1 MAVTAVTPEVLTRN
15 TVDTDALGL
24 TEATTAADGFL
35 VPFTYDDQKTL
46 FVFYNSN
53 SSTTVRSFTIKAGDG
68 IQGTTDLASGN
79 VAAGKYAAV
88 VIESGKFKITSG
100 DNKGKVLIIPS
111 HAELKMAA
119 VVLP

>member
-1 MAVTAVTPEVLTRN
+1 MATTAVTPEVLTIN
-15 TVDTDALGL
+15 TVDTDALAL

-35 VPFTYDDQKTL
+35 VPFTSADQKTL
-46 FVFYNSN
+46 FVFYNAN
-53 SSTTVRSFTIKAGDG
+53 ASTTARTFTIKAGDG

-79 VAAGKYAAV
+79 VAAGKYALV
-88 VIESGKFKITSG
+88 VIESGKYKITSG
-100 DNKGKVLIIPS
+100 TNKGKILVIPS